1 MADLTR
7 RRLLAAGALSLAAP
21 SVLAAC
27 GADRPERPDRQAQD
41 GRPHGEVSVWL
52 HGSQETGP
60 QFEKLVHRYIDEFGV
75 DVKLLYLPVAQLDAK
90 LLTAFS
96 GGTPPDVFKIG
107 HWSFPS
113 HAGKERLAPIDP
125 RAFGAPDVATVL
137 GRYEPGTV
145 APLSYRGQAYGVPID
160 LNPAMLYY
168 RRDRFEEAGLDPDKP
183 PTTWEEVADHSKR
196 LTSADG
202 RRVGLQWLYGDPQ
215 WALMT
220 LTALIKGGGG
230 ELVSADGTR
239 ASLDTEHGIRALEYF
254 AGIGNP
260 KLSNPLGAL
269 GLFYSGEAA
278 MVVSGAFL
286 GPALERLGE
295 DTLKPGKD
303 YGVAPMPRWEGGR
316 AVVPAYTWGWGVAAA
331 SKNGFTAWH
340 LINYLQ
346 GRESVTANLENG
358 IVIPATGWRDAG
370 PRGTSELMGIAAS
383 GIPDADFGPAI
394 PAALE
399 LAKAASSACDAVAHG
414 RSTPARAAKD
424 FDATVRLAL

>member
-7 RRLLAAGALSLAAP
+7 RRLLAAGALSLTAP
-21 SVLAAC
+21 SLLAAC
-27 GADRPERPDRQAQD
+27 GEDRPAPPAQD
-41 GRPHGEVSVWL
+41 GKPHGEVSVWL

-60 QFEKLVHRYIDEFGV
+60 QFQKLVHRYIADFQV

-90 LLTAFS
+90 LLTAFG

-113 HAGKERLAPIDP
+113 HAKKERLAPIDP
-125 RAFGAPDVATVL
+125 RAFGVPDAAAVL
-137 GRYEPGTV
+137 SRYEPGTV
-145 APLSYRGQAYGVPID
+145 SPLSYRDQAYGVPID

-168 RRDRFEEAGLDPDKP
+168 RRDRFEQAGLDPDKP
-183 PTTWEEVADHSKR
+183 PTTWEELARHSAR

-202 RRVGLQWLYGDPQ
+202 RRVGLQWSYGDPQ

-220 LTALIKGGGG
+220 LTALIGGAGG
-230 ELVSADGTR
+230 ELVDAGGTR
-239 ASLDTEHGIRALEYF
+239 ASLDTEHGVRALEYF

-260 KLSNPLGAL
+260 RLSNPLGAL

-286 GPALERLGE
+286 GPALEKLGE
-295 DTLKPGKD
+295 HPLKPGKD
-303 YGVAPMPRWEGGR
+303 YGVAPMPRWEGGK
-316 AVVPAYTWGWGVAAA
+316 AVVPAYTWGWGVSAA
-331 SKNGFTAWH
+331 SKNAFTAWH

-346 GRESVTANLENG
+346 GQESVTANLDNG
-358 IVIPATGWRDAG
+358 IIIPATGWRDAG
-370 PRGTSELMGIAAS
+370 PRGRSELMRIAAV
-383 GIPDADFGPAI
+383 GLPDADFGPAV

-414 RSTPARAAKD
+414 RAKPAQAARD
-424 FDATVRLAL
+424 FDAAVRLVL